1 MGELPSAEGRN
12 KTCYLSSIRRRKQG
26 RISILRASITIYAKT
41 SASFRH
47 GEPIR
52 RLDDTRI
59 HGVAFYEEIV
69 VVVVVTYG

>member
-1 MGELPSAEGRN
+1 MLPVVDKEEETGTN
-12 KTCYLSSIRRRKQG
+12 FDFTIT
-26 RISILRASITIYAKT
+26 SITIYAKT

-69 VVVVVTYG
+69 VVVVT